1 MLGPLQD
8 NGGPTWTMALGP
20 GSAAMD
26 AGNDAI
32 CAADP
37 VNTLDQRGVV
47 RPQGAH
53 CDSGAL
59 EQLRTWLPV
68 LVVTTSP

>member
-1 MLGPLQD
+1 
-8 NGGPTWTMALGP
+8 MALGP

-26 AGNDAI
+26 AGDDAV
-32 CAADP
+32 CAAPP
-37 VNTLDQRGVV
+37 VNTRDQRGVV

-59 EQLRTWLPV
+59 EQLRKWLPV